1 MGSSQRN
8 AYVDIYIHS
17 YAYIHTFICTH
28 TYIHTYIHTFICT
41 HTYIHSYAHIHA
53 YIHCK
58 SSQQDQWL
66 LRLLIA
72 VVMADQGQ
80 MFVKETS
87 FDNCTTGCDD
97 STIKSSHEKA
107 AYGASSRLQI
117 VMIPLSEDISWS
129 VFHNSLSTGISPFQ
143 ATLPSKL
150 DAPGDKL
157 HLPQIK
163 SGTNIRN
170 TPT

>member
-1 MGSSQRN
+1 MEATHIFGGDTFEMVLADQMILLLSYSCFSYLPSSFLN
-8 AYVDIYIHS
+8 SSISFICIHSYAHIHTYIHS
-17 YAYIHTFICTH
+17 YAYIHT
-28 TYIHTYIHTFICT
+28 
-41 HTYIHSYAHIHA
+41 

-107 AYGASSRLQI
+107 AYGASSRL
-117 VMIPLSEDISWS
+117 VNDS
-129 VFHNSLSTGISPFQ
+129 
-143 ATLPSKL
+143 
-150 DAPGDKL
+150 
-157 HLPQIK
+157 
-163 SGTNIRN
+163 
-170 TPT
+170 

>member
-1 MGSSQRN
+1 MHILT
-8 AYVDIYIHS
+8 Y
-17 YAYIHTFICTH
+17 
-28 TYIHTYIHTFICT
+28 TYIHMHTFICT
-41 HTYIHSYAHIHA
+41 HTYIHSYAHIHSYA
-53 YIHCK
+53 YIHTYIHCK

-87 FDNCTTGCDD
+87 CDNCTTGCDD

-117 VMIPLSEDISWS
+117 VMIHLSEDISWS

-150 DAPGDKL
+150 FPL
-157 HLPQIK
+157 RSLLFTLYMYFQ
-163 SGTNIRN
+163 
-170 TPT
+170 

>member
-1 MGSSQRN
+1 MHILT
-8 AYVDIYIHS
+8 Y
-17 YAYIHTFICTH
+17 
-28 TYIHTYIHTFICT
+28 TYIHMHTFICT
-41 HTYIHSYAHIHA
+41 HTYIHSYAHIHSYA
-53 YIHCK
+53 YIHTYIHCK

-143 ATLPSKL
+143 